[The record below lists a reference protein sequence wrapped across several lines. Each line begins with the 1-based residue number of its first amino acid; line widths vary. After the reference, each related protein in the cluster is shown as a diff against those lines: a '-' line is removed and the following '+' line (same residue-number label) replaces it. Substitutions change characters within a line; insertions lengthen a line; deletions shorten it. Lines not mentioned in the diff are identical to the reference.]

1 MSESTATATPTTR
14 VPKGERKKQ
23 ILDLHAKGMRPC
35 EIAKELGIARAY
47 VSQAVRLAHLRG
59 EAANRPSVG
68 YPAAVVVFAD
78 LVSALSGGN
87 LQAAATLQTELRE
100 RGWDV
105 RPVARQHMN
114 ATTTN
119 A

>member
-59 EAANRPSVG
+59 EAANRPSVDSP
-68 YPAAVVVFAD
+68 PAVGVFAF
-78 LVSALSGGN
+78 LVASYNFGG
-87 LQAAATLQTELRE
+87 LQLAANAQMRLLEL
-100 RGWDV
+100 GWDV
-105 RPVARQHMN
+105 RPVARKDGN
-114 ATTTN
+114 A
-119 A
+119 

>member
-1 MSESTATATPTTR
+1 MNESTATATPTAR

-23 ILDLHAKGMRPC
+23 ILELHARGMRPC

-59 EAANRPSVG
+59 EAAKRPNVG

-78 LVSALSGGN
+78 IVSAYDDGDL
-87 LQAAATLQTELRE
+87 LTAAAAQARLRE
-100 RGWDV
+100 LGWDV
-105 RPVARQHMN
+105 RPVARKDGN
-114 ATTTN
+114 S
-119 A
+119 